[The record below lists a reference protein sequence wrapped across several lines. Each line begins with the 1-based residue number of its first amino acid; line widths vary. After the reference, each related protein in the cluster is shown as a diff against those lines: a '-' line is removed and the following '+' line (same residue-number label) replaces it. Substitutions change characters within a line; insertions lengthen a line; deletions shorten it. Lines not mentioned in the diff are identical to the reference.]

1 MGFTIILPVH
11 NEEQMLKRT
20 LPSMIRLKPD
30 EVVVLLDRC
39 TDKSHEICE
48 RLMPGARL
56 DGVKDLPPEDLRERL
71 KAILEEYYRRKEEEI
86 GYDNMRFLERMVMLR
101 AMDRRWV
108 EHLTHLENMRRSAG
122 LYAYANL
129 NPLIVYRKEAHDAF
143 ERLLY
148 SVKKDVVY
156 TIMRMEKK
164 KEAPRKVGRNDPCP
178 CGSGKKY
185 KKCCGRNL

>member
-1 MGFTIILPVH
+1 MDMAYEEIQEII
-11 NEEQMLKRT
+11 EEHWENREALEE
-20 LPSMIRLKPD
+20 RL
-30 EVVVLLDRC
+30 RF
-39 TDKSHEICE
+39 
-48 RLMPGARL
+48 LMPGARL